1 MQNIMRGESGVFR
14 PREIEE
20 MREELKRGDT
30 PAETALEREQRA
42 IVILQRHRLGKTAV
56 SDMRGPRANGAA
68 KGALPG

>member
-1 MQNIMRGESGVFR
+1 MQSIMRDESGVFR

-56 SDMRGPRANGAA
+56 NDRRRSRANGA
-68 KGALPG
+68 LPG

>member
-1 MQNIMRGESGVFR
+1 MQSIMRDESGVFR

-42 IVILQRHRLGKTAV
+42 IVILQRHRLGKSAAN
-56 SDMRGPRANGAA
+56 DMRGPRAND
-68 KGALPG
+68 ALPG